1 MQNQKIRIIRKLA
14 LLSCLAFLCLKALPV
29 FAQVPSVTTVQDLT
43 FGAFTR
49 GGNGGTVTV
58 SSQGERSAT
67 GSVILLNLGESY
79 HPALFDVTAPA
90 GTIISITNGPDVNL
104 QGSNGGTMNLHV
116 ESSYPASPLI
126 ADPSGISRISIG
138 GTLSV
143 GDAATSPPGSYTGTF
158 DIIFNNQ

>member
-1 MQNQKIRIIRKLA
+1 MQNQKIKIIRKLA
-14 LLSCLAFLCLKALPV
+14 LPICLAFLCLRALPV
-29 FAQVPSVTTVQDLT
+29 FAQIQSVTTVQNLT

-49 GGNGGTVTV
+49 GSNAGTVTV

-79 HPALFDVTAPA
+79 GPALFDVTAPA
-90 GTIISITNGPDVNL
+90 GTIISITNSPDVSL
-104 QGSNGGTMNLHV
+104 KGSNGGTMNLHL
-116 ESSYPASPLI
+116 ESPSPAPPFI
-126 ADPSGISRISIG
+126 ADPSGTTRIRIG

-143 GDAATSPPGSYTGTF
+143 GDATVSPPGSYTGTF